1 MGKQNSKLKP
11 EVLEDL
17 KQNTEFS
24 GKFSTNL
31 LSSLD
36 WINYSKAN
44 EIIKISLPFS
54 FSFPTPKFLLL
65 IRLFKDAEIQEWYKG
80 FLKASK
86 VKKLI
91 ISFIENSFDQNNFI
105 HVSNFHFYQSK
116 WFLTTKRIFSIR
128 GNITCIVMINNE
140 TWDYFDYYSRM
151 CNSLQS
157 TCSEHSMRTGME
169 QSTFENFYAPSA

>member
-1 MGKQNSKLKP
+1 MVQRLPKG
-11 EVLEDL
+11 
-17 KQNTEFS
+17 
-24 GKFSTNL
+24 
-31 LSSLD
+31 LSERSSERRRVQKD
-36 WINYSKAN
+36 IR
-44 EIIKISLPFS
+44 
-54 FSFPTPKFLLL
+54 KFLPLRWCFQGKKK
-65 IRLFKDAEIQEWYKG
+65 I
-80 FLKASK
+80 
-86 VKKLI
+86 VKLT
-91 ISFIENSFDQNNFI
+91 ISFIESTFDQNNFI